1 MCYFNYFP
9 PLQPPSLP
17 PPSENKTALL
27 TGIFRRLLSSMKRL
41 IEDSKPDSKSI
52 ICQSVKCR
60 AKLYPLVPYQLG
72 GETARLCVTMFA
84 APWAGRDGQDSSGT
98 EPLMTS
104 ALPHQASC
112 MGSQA
117 RFCCRVCG
125 LPRTILLP
133 PQPGLI
139 PLLSRD
145 CSALAALASRL
156 GPLTPSFPRSVVSLQ
171 ASDVCSAEA
180 LYCIPSQ
187 QGCGHTP
194 EEWIKG
200 GFKCKQR
207 GKPSPVF
214 VAQGKNINEPS
225 YSLPST
231 AV

>member
-60 AKLYPLVPYQLG
+60 AKLYPLVPYPFG

-139 PLLSRD
+139 ALLSRD
-145 CSALAALASRL
+145 CSGCPGIQAGTSH
-156 GPLTPSFPRSVVSLQ
+156 TIFPQVS
-171 ASDVCSAEA
+171 
-180 LYCIPSQ
+180 
-187 QGCGHTP
+187 
-194 EEWIKG
+194 
-200 GFKCKQR
+200 
-207 GKPSPVF
+207 
-214 VAQGKNINEPS
+214 
-225 YSLPST
+225 SLPSGFRCVLCGGSLLHT
-231 AV
+231 FSTGLWTHPRRVN